1 MLAAHVQHRLRAALR
16 AVATLCVVWLLVS
29 ASPRQAQAQSNAS
42 QPEILDV
49 PGFASAFYFPPR
61 TKRTR
66 SVVVWMHGRGGNPHD
81 DCIKWSHVATDFG
94 WLLCP
99 SGQEDYGG
107 GARSWNN
114 DWPGAQR
121 VIDAAMEALRKKHP
135 NIQRNGN
142 VLIGFS
148 EGAYAAQNIGAREP
162 RVFNRWLILASAA
175 RYWGGE
181 GLEAIKNNRGSIKR
195 VYLLTGALDTP
206 VLQESHEAYEIL
218 KKNKVH
224 VRLRIVHDM
233 GHEVPATRMR
243 ELYHQPLTWLVHNR

>member
-1 MLAAHVQHRLRAALR
+1 LCAAALTF
-16 AVATLCVVWLLVS
+16 AATT
-29 ASPRQAQAQSNAS
+29 PPAQAQVRAG
-42 QPEILDV
+42 QPEVVDV
-49 PGFASAFYFPPR
+49 PGHAQAYYFAPR
-61 TKRTR
+61 VKRAKM
-66 SVVVWMHGRGGNPHD
+66 VLVWMHGRGGNPHD

-107 GARSWNN
+107 GGARSWSN

-121 VIDAAMEALRKKHP
+121 VIDASMDALRKKHP
-135 NIQRNGN
+135 VVQRYGN

-148 EGAYAAQNIGAREP
+148 EGAYAAQNIGVREP

-181 GLEAIKNNRGSIKR
+181 GLEILKQNRGNLKR
-195 VYLLTGALDTP
+195 VYLLTGALDSP

-218 KKNKVH
+218 KKNRVH

-233 GHEVPATRMR
+233 GHEVPAARMR
-243 ELYHQPLTWLVHNR
+243 ELYHQPLSWLVHNR